1 MRIIINEPAKV
12 ENYQVGDIIILKS
25 GTYTITKTPAQDK
38 YYLLCDN
45 HKDWANGSW
54 SSIND
59 MIKNVKGNP
68 HFKHYSKDSFQLRL
82 VKKINKL

>member
-1 MRIIINEPAKV
+1 MKITINDPVIV

-25 GTYTITKTPAQDK
+25 GTYTITKTPAQHE

-54 SSIND
+54 SNITD

-68 HFKHYSKDSFQLRL
+68 HFKHYSKDKYTLQLVR
-82 VKKINKL
+82 KK